1 MRMRGSCLGLI
12 ILFLAFQLSTP
23 SSSDVCSESTTFNDV
38 GGGNPGCESDHG
50 KSQQH
55 SELKNSIGES
65 KQDILNEIS
74 EMARLV
80 RDGTTMII
88 NASKKHTATV
98 ILSHGLGD
106 TAEGWSDAALEMSRH
121 LPHIKWILPTAPV
134 NPVTLNGGM
143 RMTSWYDIE
152 SLSKSRS
159 KQECKGINESRE
171 TLQNLIREEHSKGI
185 SLSRI
190 VLAGFS
196 QGGAMSLWTG
206 LQLPAS
212 FPGRLAGVLV
222 MSGYLPK
229 SHAFEIST
237 HGKDTPVL
245 HCHGTS
251 DPLVLPE
258 FAEDS
263 RKHVLE
269 GGHTAGYEL
278 RTYRG
283 LAHSANMQEL
293 MDVVQWLDKILPSD
307 V

>member
-1 MRMRGSCLGLI
+1 MHGSILGILVLLARSQGTNQSDMRSCEVSDT
-12 ILFLAFQLSTP
+12 FTNSDNTYP
-23 SSSDVCSESTTFNDV
+23 SCQTYH
-38 GGGNPGCESDHG
+38 GNT
-50 KSQQH
+50 QQDP
-55 SELKNSIGES
+55 ELKNSSDEPR
-65 KQDILNEIS
+65 DDNLAEITG
-74 EMARLV
+74 MARLV

-106 TAEGWSDAALEMSRH
+106 TADGWSDAALEMSRH
-121 LPHIKWILPTAPV
+121 LPHVKWILPTAPV

-159 KQECKGINESRE
+159 KQECKGIDESRE
-171 TLQNLIREEHSKGI
+171 TLHNLIRQEHTNGI

-212 FPGRLAGVLV
+212 FSGRLAGVLV

-229 SHAFEIST
+229 SHAFSISA

-258 FAEDS
+258 FADDS

-269 GGHTAGYEL
+269 AGHAAGYEL

-293 MDVVQWLDKILPSD
+293 MDVVQWLDKVLPSEM
-307 V
+307 

>member
-1 MRMRGSCLGLI
+1 MNRRCGVLVVSLLLLQTICSGTQTCTQPD
-12 ILFLAFQLSTP
+12 AFENK
-23 SSSDVCSESTTFNDV
+23 DTTGALCDIS
-38 GGGNPGCESDHG
+38 GGNSQRGDES
-50 KSQQH
+50 
-55 SELKNSIGES
+55 KNSKNTKNTI
-65 KQDILNEIS
+65 
-74 EMARLV
+74 EMSRLI

-106 TAEGWSDAALEMSRH
+106 TADGWSDAALEMSRH
-121 LPHIKWILPTAPV
+121 LPHVKWILPTAPV

-159 KQECKGINESRE
+159 KQECKGIDESRE
-171 TLQNLIREEHSKGI
+171 TLHALIRSEHGSGI
-185 SLSRI
+185 ASSRI

-206 LQLPAS
+206 LQLPSS
-212 FPGRLAGVLV
+212 FSERLAGVLV

-229 SHAFEIST
+229 GHAFALSD
-237 HGKDTPVL
+237 HGKATPVL
-245 HCHGTS
+245 HCHGTA
-251 DPLVLPE
+251 DPLVVPE
-258 FAEDS
+258 FADDS
-263 RKHVLE
+263 RKHVLDA
-269 GGHTAGYEL
+269 GHAAGYEL

-293 MDVVQWLDKILPSD
+293 MDVVQWLDKILPGD
-307 V
+307 E

>member
-1 MRMRGSCLGLI
+1 MLQWRLQIVVQGIHFEQVRMTFLTDRCEVVNAFSKSHSEGSCNADEVRNSQTSRGKI
-12 ILFLAFQLSTP
+12 STQLSP
-23 SSSDVCSESTTFNDV
+23 DSHRIPKMS
-38 GGGNPGCESDHG
+38 
-50 KSQQH
+50 
-55 SELKNSIGES
+55 
-65 KQDILNEIS
+65 
-74 EMARLV
+74 RLV
-80 RDGTTMII
+80 REGTTMII

-106 TAEGWSDAALEMSRH
+106 TADGWSDAALEMSRH

-152 SLSKSRS
+152 SLSKSRE
-159 KQECKGINESRE
+159 KHECKGIDDSRE
-171 TLQNLIREEHSKGI
+171 TLHRLIRAENDNGI
-185 SLSRI
+185 SPSRI

-206 LQLPAS
+206 LQLPSS
-212 FPGRLAGVLV
+212 FSSRLAGVLV

-229 SHAFEIST
+229 GHAFGISEL
-237 HGKDTPVL
+237 GKDTPVL
-245 HCHGTS
+245 HCHGTV

-258 FAEDS
+258 FAS
-263 RKHVLE
+263 E
-269 GGHTAGYEL
+269 GRTHIVEAGHAGGYEL

-293 MDVVQWLDKILPSD
+293 MDVVQWLDKVLPND

>member
-1 MRMRGSCLGLI
+1 MTRSSAIFSVMGALVYGNEFSETHKDICKVNERFMEYIAVNQEDDRNGNSR
-12 ILFLAFQLSTP
+12 ST
-23 SSSDVCSESTTFNDV
+23 C
-38 GGGNPGCESDHG
+38 
-50 KSQQH
+50 
-55 SELKNSIGES
+55 ELKNSITRQPGGRPVEQVKMS
-65 KQDILNEIS
+65 
-74 EMARLV
+74 RLI
-80 RDGTTMII
+80 REGTTMII
-88 NASKKHTATV
+88 NASKRHTATV

-121 LPHIKWILPTAPV
+121 LPHVKWILPTAPV

-152 SLSKSRS
+152 SLSKSRDL
-159 KQECKGINESRE
+159 QDCKGIDESTQ
-171 TLQNLIREEHSKGI
+171 TLQNLIKQENNKGI
-185 SLSRI
+185 ETSRI

-206 LQLPAS
+206 LQLPSS
-212 FPGRLAGVLV
+212 FSGRLAGVLV

-229 SHAFEIST
+229 GHAFALSD
-237 HGKDTPVL
+237 HGKVTPVL
-245 HCHGTS
+245 HCHGTA
-251 DPLVLPE
+251 DPLVLPQ

-269 GGHTAGYEL
+269 AGHAGGYEL

-293 MDVVQWLDKILPSD
+293 MDVVQWLDKVLPTD
-307 V
+307 E